1 MNKFF
6 PYVVVELKGGIGNIL
21 FQYIAGL
28 KISKS
33 INARLVFT
41 EKPIRN
47 NINDKIN
54 KRIDLLMT
62 YLNKKLYEMG
72 RHGSV
77 WAENQSK

>member
-6 PYVVVELKGGIGNIL
+6 PYVVVELKGGIGNLL
-21 FQYIAGL
+21 FQYIAGV

-47 NINDKIN
+47 NIMGVSSDII
-54 KRIDLLMT
+54 RMILILIYLLEKN
-62 YLNKKLYEMG
+62 L
-72 RHGSV
+72 
-77 WAENQSK
+77 